1 MHRIAPHAV
10 GVVHEPIEDAVG
22 WLARIDVL
30 AIDDWA
36 MAPLS
41 EPESLKLASRVLVKH
56 RRVTGMLSRVQSQPQ
71 TNFDLPKPATQ
82 TADSGQVFS
91 LSLDKAMLQTLVGE
105 LNKLGMDT
113 SKLQI
118 EDSQGRQVSVSSQG
132 GRQIL
137 DTSAATASPVPTT
150 PFNSP
155 PATSAPST
163 ATSGS
168 ASDAP
173 FVPQLQ
179 KDVQVMSS
187 FGGAWNLNPAYFAT
201 RDTAQWLANKF
212 GTGEV
217 VEVPYGGQG
226 GPFAATATEYQ
237 IKLHNGKMVNAGL
250 LADYYQRAPEAKF
263 PGIADEMI
271 RADLIKD
278 NGPGAV

>member
-1 MHRIAPHAV
+1 
-10 GVVHEPIEDAVG
+10 
-22 WLARIDVL
+22 
-30 AIDDWA
+30 
-36 MAPLS
+36 
-41 EPESLKLASRVLVKH
+41 
-56 RRVTGMLSRVQSQPQ
+56 MLSRVQSQPQ
-71 TNFDLPKPATQ
+71 TNLDLPKPATQ
-82 TADSGQVFS
+82 MADSGQVFS

-105 LNKLGMDT
+105 LNQLGMDT
-113 SKLQI
+113 TKLRI
-118 EDSQGRQVSVSSQG
+118 MDSHGRQVSVSSQG
-132 GRQIL
+132 GRQVF
-137 DTSAATASPVPTT
+137 DTTATAAAATSPMATT

-155 PATSAPST
+155 PATSVPST
-163 ATSGS
+163 ATPVS

-237 IKLHNGKMVNAGL
+237 IKLHNGKTVNAGL
-250 LADYYQRAPEAKF
+250 LADYYRRAPEAKF